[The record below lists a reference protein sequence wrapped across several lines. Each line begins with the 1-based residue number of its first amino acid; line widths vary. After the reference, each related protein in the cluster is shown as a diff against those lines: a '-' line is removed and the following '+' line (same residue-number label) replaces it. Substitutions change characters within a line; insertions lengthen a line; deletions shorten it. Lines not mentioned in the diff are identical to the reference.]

1 MRVEKEGREF
11 FGAEIRDANLD
22 QSVTRRFVLR
32 LLGPHSVDA
41 SVQSGNSVVIA
52 HEDSLRVKRLVH
64 PGKVLIGTPTVTGSG
79 QSDRLLPVLRVAST
93 VVEDDV
99 HRTISRIN
107 SHPLKK
113 LIRAVVRGVIV
124 DANGWTPR
132 FAVIRGPRA
141 EYVHIAIAVIAPR
154 HVQPGALR
162 AATRVDGNLC
172 KSIGPRHGLQR
183 KHRGG
188 RVNNISR
195 MRKGH
200 TAIVRSGEND
210 VTAVRPHRVQSAI
223 WPDGTGKSLNGSVIV
238 ARKSANVVDLHRLGP
253 SPSVIRGANK

>member
-1 MRVEKEGREF
+1 CEKDNFSMPSEVCQSDRPPWSLVPILECYQRILHKLLAGGRCRRCGLRRGGREF
-11 FGAEIRDANLD
+11 FGVEIRDANLNHLV
-22 QSVTRRFVLR
+22 SRRFVLR
-32 LLGPHSVDA
+32 LLRPHSVHA

-99 HRTISRIN
+99 HCTISRIN

-141 EYVHIAIAVIAPR
+141 EYVHIAI
-154 HVQPGALR
+154 
-162 AATRVDGNLC
+162 
-172 KSIGPRHGLQR
+172 
-183 KHRGG
+183 
-188 RVNNISR
+188 
-195 MRKGH
+195 
-200 TAIVRSGEND
+200 VRSGENA
-210 VTAVRPHRVQSAI
+210 VTAVRPRRVQSAI